1 MAKTVLEKD
10 SAKASTQGANEDCVS
25 MARELGCTCTLA
37 ATARFEDERKQ
48 LEDLG
53 CIAFNVYADVGWG
66 FAEHVDAII
75 HSDDAE
81 SRRPLDAS
89 S

>member
-1 MAKTVLEKD
+1 MHKQEMVLVSLSNHRE
-10 SAKASTQGANEDCVS
+10 NLHVIS